1 MAYASG
7 GDRCFTGYR
16 RGHRQNGGMDAA
28 PELVAT
34 LATTAGGAG
43 DPVALARVITA
54 VVFVG
59 IGITHFVPPVVRGM
73 AAMVPQAFHGRP
85 FSPVAWVWVTGLAEI
100 AGGLGLLWEPTRAAA
115 GIALAVFLVCV
126 FPANAYAA
134 RHRDRFGVVAVP
146 FWPRLALQVLLMALV
161 LWVGLA

>member
-16 RGHRQNGGMDAA
+16 RAPGQNGGMDA
-28 PELVAT
+28 PLELA
-34 LATTAGGAG
+34 A

-73 AAMVPQAFHGRP
+73 AAMVPRVFHGRP
-85 FSPVAWVWVTGLAEI
+85 FSPAGWVWVTGVAEI

-134 RHRDRFGVVAVP
+134 RHRDRFGVFAVP
-146 FWPRLALQVLLMALV
+146 FWPRLVMQVLLIGLV